1 MDANEIEIDRRNS
14 GQSSAE
20 TRLIADLKAG
30 SEDAVR
36 LLVEKNWGALVA
48 IAELILSDRH
58 HAEDVVQESLMRA
71 LAKIDSFQPRP
82 TITAW
87 LKRIVMNAAISSL
100 RSQNRRRESPLH
112 TINPELDNGIRI
124 PALTDLSTKST
135 EDLVSNAQTRK
146 QVTDTIATLP
156 ETLRIPL
163 LLRDIEGYTTRETA
177 EILELTEAN
186 LKIRLHRARTA
197 LRQSLQ
203 ALWAGSH

>member
-1 MDANEIEIDRRNS
+1 
-14 GQSSAE
+14 
-20 TRLIADLKAG
+20 
-30 SEDAVR
+30 
-36 LLVEKNWGALVA
+36 
-48 IAELILSDRH
+48 
-58 HAEDVVQESLMRA
+58 MRA